1 MKGKLWH
8 VCVQGNGGQSMFLDK
23 SDVLHFIDLLG
34 VYSFYYGVKIWA
46 YDILSNHFHL
56 ILECEN
62 PQRFIHALR
71 ISYSR
76 YYLTVHNTIGS
87 VGRNG
92 YSAGLLNS
100 KEKTIEKIIY
110 VLRNSVKHQVY
121 PHSFVDPYNSAKYYF
136 LTNHED
142 SMMTLKPVGPKCKLS
157 HSEKIIPEHYLL
169 DAHGNIYPRSF
180 LKISSIEN
188 VFGTYDNFMR
198 LITYPLQ
205 KESDK
210 QQKNKDILNNGDE
223 PNFAKVTDLQLS
235 ELILKQIRPKQFSSL
250 SDIEIVSIAIL
261 CKKKYPV
268 SVRQLSR
275 VFGIPES
282 TLRLRM
288 QQGWQT
294 MSATQRGG
302 KPGVPRKGG
311 KGRANPVYRARRKVE
326 FLST

>member
-1 MKGKLWH
+1 
-8 VCVQGNGGQSMFLDK
+8 
-23 SDVLHFIDLLG
+23 
-34 VYSFYYGVKIWA
+34 
-46 YDILSNHFHL
+46 
-56 ILECEN
+56 
-62 PQRFIHALR
+62 
-71 ISYSR
+71 
-76 YYLTVHNTIGS
+76 
-87 VGRNG
+87 
-92 YSAGLLNS
+92 
-100 KEKTIEKIIY
+100 
-110 VLRNSVKHQVY
+110 
-121 PHSFVDPYNSAKYYF
+121 
-136 LTNHED
+136 
-142 SMMTLKPVGPKCKLS
+142 MMTLKPVGPKCKLS

-294 MSATQRGG
+294 RSATQRGG
-302 KPGVPRKGG
+302 ESEVLRKGG
-311 KGRANPVYRARRKVE
+311 KPGVLQREGKRAGKPGLPRKKIY
-326 FLST
+326 

>member
-1 MKGKLWH
+1 MQGKLWH
-8 VCVQGNGGQSMFLDK
+8 VCVQGNGGQSMFLNK

-62 PQRFIHALR
+62 AHKFIQALR
-71 ISYSR
+71 ISYSK
-76 YYLTVHNTIGS
+76 YYQTVHNTIGS
-87 VGRNG
+87 IGRKG

-100 KEKTIEKIIY
+100 KKKLVEKIIY
-110 VLRNSVKHQVY
+110 VIRNSVKHKVY

-136 LTNHED
+136 FLNHEE
-142 SMMTLKPVGPKCKLS
+142 SMLTLKPVRPGCKLS
-157 HSEKIIPEHYLL
+157 HSDKKIPEHYLL
-169 DAHGNIYPRSF
+169 DVNGYIYPRSF
-180 LKISSIEN
+180 LNTSSIEK
-188 VFGTYDNFMR
+188 VFETYGNFMKM
-198 LITYPLQ
+198 ITYPTQ
-205 KESDK
+205 KESDE
-210 QQKNKDILNNGDE
+210 QQKSKGILNSGDE
-223 PNFAKVTDLQLS
+223 PNFVKVTDLQLS

-250 SDIEIVSIAIL
+250 SNVEIVSIAVH

-288 QQGWQT
+288 QIR
-294 MSATQRGG
+294 SAAQ
-302 KPGVPRKGG
+302 
-311 KGRANPVYRARRKVE
+311 E
-326 FLST
+326 EISDF

>member
-34 VYSFYYGVKIWA
+34 VYSYYYGVKIWA

-62 PQRFIHALR
+62 PQWFIHALR
-71 ISYSR
+71 ISYSK
-76 YYLTVHNTIGS
+76 YYQTVHNTIGS

-100 KEKTIEKIIY
+100 KEKLLEKIIY
-110 VLRNSVKHQVY
+110 VIRNSVKHQVY
-121 PHSFVDPYNSAKYYF
+121 PHSFVDPYNSGKYYF
-136 LTNHED
+136 LSNHED
-142 SMMTLKPVGPKCKLS
+142 SMVTLKPVGPGRKLA
-157 HSEKIIPEHYLL
+157 HSEKIIPEHYLI
-169 DAHGNIYPRSF
+169 DANGNIYPPSF
-180 LKISSIEN
+180 LDISSIEK
-188 VFGTYDNFMR
+188 VFGTYSNFMR
-198 LITYPLQ
+198 LITYPSK

-210 QQKNKDILNNGDE
+210 QEKKQDILKSEDI
-223 PNFAKVTDLQLS
+223 PSFVKVTDLQLS

-250 SDIEIVSIAIL
+250 SQAEIVSIAVFF
-261 CKKKYPV
+261 KKKYPV

-282 TLRLRM
+282 TLRWRM
-288 QQGWQT
+288 
-294 MSATQRGG
+294 GG
-302 KPGVPRKGG
+302 KPGVPRK
-311 KGRANPVYRARRKVE
+311 KKC
-326 FLST
+326 